1 MSNSIKFLNE
11 GFSKYFEKLD
21 IEDNSSLL
29 ESIKSVLS
37 RLNEKGMSDEDK
49 RESDILR
56 DIYRKIDGKK
66 LNPKNLSDEEKKVLD
81 KYGIDAWGFKGDTVM
96 VTPEKNDLVTY
107 DEIPHGPR
115 KRNKFNKI
123 NFADRARK
131 IDSREYARNI
141 RNQSRFDQKSFD
153 EIEREV
159 QAREMGRN
167 ASTMR
172 NALLDRERAQRNIDN
187 SDKDYQDRIDSIK
200 QKRDKHVDD
209 IINYTSDKIK
219 NSSKRLND
227 NEVNIQKLLDKHRL
241 KKAIESLSEAEM
253 SDEDKHDNELLKS
266 IYTKIQ
272 SRANAKLTPEEQEVL
287 DKYNLYRTDT
297 KELIKKDSHKRVM
310 SDNDFKSRY
319 DYTKDGYRKITPDA
333 RKINYADR
341 ARKIDDRDYAQ
352 RINNRF
358 NSERTFQSKERDAEA
373 DLISKDAR
381 AMHDYLTTRHAEKK
395 WIDGLQKDL
404 LTDIE
409 RSNKKYIKDIEAEE
423 RRKQY
428 NLDLNKKRRDNA
440 QKTIDKLLNKNES
453 LEDDKGLIR
462 LIPTGLSGKINNEIL
477 NSVIGQMSDGIW
489 ENSPGMEKYWM
500 PVSIH
505 DDNSIVLTKG
515 DRYYYKAY
523 ADMSDED
530 IKKFFANK
538 IKAIAQQCLH
548 DHKYNPYTNW
558 NSKCDLDCNYLNYY
572 EKVTIADAYKAY
584 QQLK

>member
-96 VTPEKNDLVTY
+96 VTPEKNDLVAY
-107 DEIPHGPR
+107 DEIPHGLR
-115 KRNKFNKI
+115 KRKFDKI

-141 RNQSRFDQKSFD
+141 RNQGRFDQKSFD

-187 SDKDYQDRIDSIK
+187 SDKDYQNAINNITR
-200 QKRDKHVDD
+200 KHNDYIGNTTGYVDA
-209 IINYTSDKIK
+209 KVQ
-219 NSSKRLND
+219 SSLKRLND
-227 NEVNIQKLLDKHRL
+227 NEINIQKLLDKHRL

-341 ARKIDDRDYAQ
+341 ARKIDDRDYA
-352 RINNRF
+352 
-358 NSERTFQSKERDAEA
+358 
-373 DLISKDAR
+373 
-381 AMHDYLTTRHAEKK
+381 
-395 WIDGLQKDL
+395 
-404 LTDIE
+404 
-409 RSNKKYIKDIEAEE
+409 
-423 RRKQY
+423 
-428 NLDLNKKRRDNA
+428 
-440 QKTIDKLLNKNES
+440 
-453 LEDDKGLIR
+453 
-462 LIPTGLSGKINNEIL
+462 
-477 NSVIGQMSDGIW
+477 
-489 ENSPGMEKYWM
+489 
-500 PVSIH
+500 
-505 DDNSIVLTKG
+505 
-515 DRYYYKAY
+515 
-523 ADMSDED
+523 
-530 IKKFFANK
+530 
-538 IKAIAQQCLH
+538 
-548 DHKYNPYTNW
+548 
-558 NSKCDLDCNYLNYY
+558 
-572 EKVTIADAYKAY
+572 
-584 QQLK
+584 